1 MAPGLTDHVWS
12 IADVVRLLEE
22 VEAPQPGCLAKL
34 RHYPQAACRLSRG
47 HLHILARISS
57 VTHHERTRI
66 EGPLGRIS
74 SEKAIPSKV
83 SESER
88 D

>member
-34 RHYPQAACRLSRG
+34 RHYPHAAC
-47 HLHILARISS
+47 
-57 VTHHERTRI
+57 
-66 EGPLGRIS
+66 
-74 SEKAIPSKV
+74 
-83 SESER
+83 
-88 D
+88 

>member
-66 EGPLGRIS
+66 EGPLGR
-74 SEKAIPSKV
+74 KAYDTWSCL
-83 SESER
+83 R
-88 D
+88 THQ

>member
-57 VTHHERTRI
+57 VTHHRADSNR
-66 EGPLGRIS
+66 GDHM
-74 SEKAIPSKV
+74 AQ
-83 SESER
+83 
-88 D
+88 